1 MIKRSKEWAKARGLV
16 RENEVHGEEEW
27 RIPTNSNFSFTSTK
41 KREAEGSGSMEVDD
55 PDGTLMNFGDLSAEQ
70 TILPLGYCRNSMVR
84 VSHKGLLQA
93 PFPPSP

>member
-27 RIPTNSNFSFTSTK
+27 RIPTDSNFSFTSTK

-55 PDGTLMNFGDLSAEQ
+55 PHRTLMNFVDLSAEQ
-70 TILPLGYCRNSMVR
+70 TILPLGYCRNQS
-84 VSHKGLLQA
+84 